1 MRIGKIDWSNHTIG
15 FFSALFGILIAFE
28 LDEWR
33 ETRSHREEARNAF
46 DKLKQEI
53 QINKNS
59 LHTSVTTNLQLL
71 DLLENGLLPHI
82 NDKLQYIG
90 TAKAATVI
98 NSKIKTIAR
107 IDLNDTTS
115 STIHAP
121 VVITMGSLLHPI
133 LHYSA
138 WESAK
143 TTGVINYIDYEKVL
157 TISYVYN
164 ASRITEELAEI
175 KMLLRQANEINT
187 KAGLEKLVARL
198 KKSII
203 LIQSEL
209 TDYDTFVR
217 IIANGI
223 NIKGRLKPSV
233 SPLTKIHKVFFDF

>member
-1 MRIGKIDWSNHTIG
+1 MRLRIGKIDWPNHAIG

-28 LDEWR
+28 LDQWR
-33 ETRSHREEARNAF
+33 ETRNHQEEARNAF

-59 LHTSVTTNLQLL
+59 LHTSVKTNLHFL
-71 DLLENGLLPHI
+71 DMFQAELLPHI

-90 TAKAATVI
+90 TAKVATVI
-98 NSKIKTIAR
+98 NSKVKTIAR

-115 STIHAP
+115 STVIAP
-121 VVITMGSLLHPI
+121 VIITMGSFLHPI

-143 TTGVINYIDYEKVL
+143 ATGVINYIEYEKVL

-175 KMLLRQANEINT
+175 KMLLRQADEINT
-187 KAGLEKLVARL
+187 KPGLEKLVAGL
-198 KKSII
+198 KKSLI

-217 IIANGI
+217 IIAQME
-223 NIKGRLKPSV
+223 
-233 SPLTKIHKVFFDF
+233 